1 MAGYRTKGASITMP
15 RPLIKRPYIHLG
27 PISFLLLI
35 LFLSCQPPK
44 EQIPQEKPSLPKIDR
59 MVVVGFL
66 TAMSQW
72 DEPNIVRSPV
82 SGAVFFGEPVA
93 EQVVNDM
100 TASLF
105 DKIVKEKR
113 FELIS
118 PGQARGAY
126 SSLKLSEVVGKET
139 DIIQKIGLAFS
150 AEAVLIGYIYRFRE
164 REGTDYAVNRAAS
177 VAFDLYLIGP
187 QDGVIFWKGRFD
199 KTQQHLS
206 QNILDARTFMK
217 GQGRW
222 MTAEKLAE
230 IGLVGVLGSLFEALE
245 SEKRD

>member
-1 MAGYRTKGASITMP
+1 MAGDRTEGACRTMP
-15 RPLIKRPYIHLG
+15 KPLIKRPYIHLG
-27 PISFLLLI
+27 LLGFLLLM
-35 LFLSCQPPK
+35 LFSSCQSRQ
-44 EQIPQEKPSLPKIDR
+44 EQIPQEKPSPPKIDK

-66 TAMSQW
+66 SAMSQW
-72 DEPNIVRSPV
+72 DEPKMVRSPV
-82 SGAVFFGEPVA
+82 SGAVFFGEPVPEKA
-93 EQVVNDM
+93 VNGL

-105 DKIVKEKR
+105 NRMVEEKR

-126 SSLKLSEVVGKET
+126 SSLKLSDVVGKEI

-164 REGTDYAVNRAAS
+164 REGTDYAVNRSAS

-187 QDGVIFWKGRFD
+187 QDGVIFWKGKFD

-206 QNILDARTFMK
+206 QNILDAGTFMK

-230 IGLVGVLGSLFEALE
+230 IGLEDVLGSLFEALKG
-245 SEKRD
+245 EKKD

>member
-1 MAGYRTKGASITMP
+1 MAGYRAEGACIIMP
-15 RPLIKRPYIHLG
+15 SLFINRRYMRSGLIIA
-27 PISFLLLI
+27 LLLM
-35 LFLSCQPPK
+35 FCWSCQSRK
-44 EQIPQEKPSLPKIDR
+44 EQIPQEKPSPPKIDK

-66 TAMSQW
+66 PAMSQR
-72 DEPNIVRSPV
+72 DEPSMVRSPV
-82 SGAVFFGEPVA
+82 SGAVFFGEPVP
-93 EQVVNDM
+93 EQVVNGL

-105 DKIVKEKR
+105 DRIVEEKR

-126 SSLKLSEVVGKET
+126 SSLKLSDVVGKEI

-187 QDGVIFWKGRFD
+187 KDGVVFWKGRFD

-206 QNILDARTFMK
+206 QNILDAGTFMK

-222 MTAEKLAE
+222 MTAERLAK
-230 IGLVGVLGSLFEALE
+230 IGLEGVLGSLFEAVKG
-245 SEKRD
+245 EKKD

>member
-1 MAGYRTKGASITMP
+1 VAGYRAEGACITMP
-15 RPLIKRPYIHLG
+15 RPLTKRPHIHLG
-27 PISFLLLI
+27 LLSFLLLM
-35 LFLSCQPPK
+35 FFSSCQSVK
-44 EQIPQEKPSLPKIDR
+44 EKIPQEKPSPPKIHR

-66 TAMSQW
+66 PAMSKW
-72 DEPNIVRSPV
+72 DEPKIVRSPI
-82 SGAVFFGEPVA
+82 SGAVFFAEPVPEKA
-93 EQVVNDM
+93 VKGL

-105 DKIVKEKR
+105 DRIVEEKR
-113 FELIS
+113 FDLIS

-126 SSLKLSEVVGKET
+126 SSLKLSDVVGKEI

-150 AEAVLIGYIYRFRE
+150 AEAVLIGYVYRFRE

-187 QDGVIFWKGRFD
+187 QDGVVFWKGKFD

-206 QNILDARTFMK
+206 QNILDAGTFMK

-230 IGLVGVLGSLFEALE
+230 IGLEGVLGSLLE
-245 SEKRD
+245 TLKGEKKD

>member
-1 MAGYRTKGASITMP
+1 MAGYRAEGACITMP
-15 RPLIKRPYIHLG
+15 RPLIRRPYIHLG
-27 PISFLLLI
+27 PISFLLLM
-35 LFLSCQPPK
+35 LFSSCQSPK
-44 EQIPQEKPSLPKIDR
+44 EQIPQEKPSPPKIDR

-66 TAMSQW
+66 PAMSQW
-72 DEPNIVRSPV
+72 DEPNMVRSPV

-100 TASLF
+100 TVSLF

-126 SSLKLSEVVGKET
+126 SSLKLSEVVGKEI

-150 AEAVLIGYIYRFRE
+150 AEAVVIGYIYRFRE

-177 VAFDLYLIGP
+177 VAFDLYLVGP

-206 QNILDARTFMK
+206 QNIFDARTFMK

-230 IGLVGVLGSLFEALE
+230 IGLVGVLGSLFEALK